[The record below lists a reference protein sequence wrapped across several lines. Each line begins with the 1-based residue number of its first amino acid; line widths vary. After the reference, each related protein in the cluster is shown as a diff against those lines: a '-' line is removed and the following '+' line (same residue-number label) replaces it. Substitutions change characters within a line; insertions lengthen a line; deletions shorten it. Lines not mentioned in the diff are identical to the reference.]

1 VPALRYRDLA
11 AAVEWLC
18 IAFGFEKHR
27 VIAGEDGALAVAQLS
42 VGANMIMLLP
52 VGGSELDQLMRQ
64 PDEVGGAETQSCYLA
79 VDDIDAHYANAKAA
93 GAQFVLDLK
102 AYDNGGRGFSC
113 RDPEGHI
120 WNFGTYDPWD
130 GKTVAASPPP
140 AEKQT
145 APRGKRSAAG
155 LMVAMAVV
163 TVVVG
168 IGGWTLA
175 TLRQPAPGAQAMRLE
190 VEETRLRA
198 EVAAARQRAQ
208 EALDRAARSAEELA
222 RERSE
227 RQAAER
233 AAQQAR
239 EEFQRRQ
246 GAKDA
251 SGEATRQLEAR
262 LTEERRARQAA
273 ERAAQQAREE
283 FQRQQGAKEAS
294 GGASRLLEA
303 QLSEE
308 RRAKEAAERAA
319 KTAADRIAKERTAKR
334 TAQKATLVVQKQLA
348 LARAARQAAEQ
359 SAKEAAEQLA
369 RERVAREAA
378 ERAAKDALAKLN
390 RARGAQKGGALPP
403 SPDGSSRR
411 LSKKSARSDPN
422 EPMPPLLP

>member
-1 VPALRYRDLA
+1 VTRNISPSAAKLVPALRYRDLA

-27 VIAGEDGALAVAQLS
+27 VIAGEDGAVAVAQLC

-52 VGGSELDQLMRQ
+52 VGGSELDRLMRQ
-64 PDEVGGAETQSCYLA
+64 PDEIGGAETQSCYLA
-79 VDDIDAHYANAKAA
+79 VDDIDFHYAKAKAA

-130 GKTVAASPPP
+130 GKAMAASPPP

-145 APRGKRSAAG
+145 APHGKRSAVG
-155 LMVAMAVV
+155 VVVAMAVL

-168 IGGWTLA
+168 MGGWTLA
-175 TLRQPAPGAQAMRLE
+175 TLQRAPGTQALRFKA
-190 VEETRLRA
+190 EETQLEA
-198 EVAAARQRAQ
+198 ELAATRQRVQ
-208 EALDRAARSAEELA
+208 EALDRAAHSTAELS

-239 EEFQRRQ
+239 EALQNRQ
-246 GAKDA
+246 SAKDA
-251 SGEATRQLEAR
+251 VDGAAR
-262 LTEERRARQAA
+262 K
-273 ERAAQQAREE
+273 
-283 FQRQQGAKEAS
+283 F
-294 GGASRLLEA
+294 EA
-303 QLSEE
+303 QLTEE
-308 RRAKEAAERAA
+308 RRAKEAAERAV
-319 KTAADRIAKERTAKR
+319 KSAADRIEREQAAKR

-359 SAKEAAEQLA
+359 TAKEAAEELA
-369 RERVAREAA
+369 RERAAREAA
-378 ERAAKDALAKLN
+378 ERAANEALAKLN
-390 RARGAQKGGALPP
+390 RARGADKGGALN
-403 SPDGSSRR
+403 PDRSSRR
-411 LSKKSARSDPN
+411 LSKKSTRTDPN